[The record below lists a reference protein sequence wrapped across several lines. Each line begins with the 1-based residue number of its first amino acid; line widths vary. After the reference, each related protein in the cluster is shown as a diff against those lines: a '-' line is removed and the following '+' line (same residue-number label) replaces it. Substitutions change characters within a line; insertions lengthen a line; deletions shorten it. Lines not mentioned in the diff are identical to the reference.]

1 MEISDSSCPR
11 AALSPPRDA
20 LKMPRNDRAPPRDAV
35 RMPGGWDFLEWRRDA
50 RGRDVAGGL
59 LRGDVWCVG

>member
-1 MEISDSSCPR
+1 
-11 AALSPPRDA
+11 
-20 LKMPRNDRAPPRDAV
+20 
-35 RMPGGWDFLEWRRDA
+35 MPGGWDFLEWRRDA